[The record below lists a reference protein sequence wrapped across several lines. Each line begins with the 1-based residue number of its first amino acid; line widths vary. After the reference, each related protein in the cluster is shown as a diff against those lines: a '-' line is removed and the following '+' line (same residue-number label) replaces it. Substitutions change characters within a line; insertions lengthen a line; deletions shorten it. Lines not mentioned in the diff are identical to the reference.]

1 MKMNLRNCLSMLT
14 PPESVPEVSGTLI
27 YPMIMMCVGTAIIVF
42 LLSYVVPQVAT
53 IFAQQH
59 ADLPLATKV
68 LIRFSAFVTSHWA
81 PMAILSLAFVAGIV
95 GALATPR
102 GRSLYHYCDQTY
114 SRRITR
120 AIERVMTL
128 AMAAVIVFM
137 MLAVLMPIFQLNQLM
152 Q

>member
-1 MKMNLRNCLSMLT
+1 MLT
-14 PPESVPEVSGTLI
+14 PPESVPEVGGALTYSI
-27 YPMIMMCVGTAIIVF
+27 IMMCVGTAIIVF

-68 LIRFSAFVTSHWA
+68 LIKFSALVTSHWA

-95 GALATPR
+95 GALTTPR
-102 GRSLYHYCDQTY
+102 GLSLYDYYC
-114 SRRITR
+114 SRPGQFNSMVEPVLT
-120 AIERVMTL
+120 V